1 MRNRTWTDVILAL
14 TIALCVATV
23 AAERRTPAA
32 DETGT
37 ATTNVA
43 DGARAVA
50 EAMLWSDRAVGGGS
64 SQLAAADQPSPAQR
78 ALNDA
83 AQAAGA
89 AASELEMPFFSFGSA
104 AAEQ

>member
-23 AAERRTPAA
+23 AAERRAPVAA
-32 DETGT
+32 ETGT
-37 ATTNVA
+37 TTSVA
-43 DGARAVA
+43 DGAREVA
-50 EAMLWSDRAVGGGS
+50 KAMLWSDHAVGADS
-64 SQLAAADQPSPAQR
+64 SELAVADQPSPAQR

>member
-1 MRNRTWTDVILAL
+1 MRSRTWTDVILAL

-23 AAERRTPAA
+23 AAERHAPVAA
-32 DETGT
+32 ETGT
-37 ATTNVA
+37 ASTNVA

-50 EAMLWSDRAVGGGS
+50 EAVLWSDLAIGADEHT
-64 SQLAAADQPSPAQR
+64 LAAADQPSRAER
-78 ALNDA
+78 ALDNA
-83 AQAAGA
+83 AKAAGA

>member
-23 AAERRTPAA
+23 AAEHRAPVA

-50 EAMLWSDRAVGGGS
+50 KAMLWSDHAVGADS
-64 SQLAAADQPSPAQR
+64 TKLAAAGQPSPAER

>member
-23 AAERRTPAA
+23 AAERRAPVAA
-32 DETGT
+32 ETGT
-37 ATTNVA
+37 PTTNVA

-50 EAMLWSDRAVGGGS
+50 EAVLWSDLAVAGEHS
-64 SQLAAADQPSPAQR
+64 LAAADQPSRAER
-78 ALNDA
+78 ALDNA

-89 AASELEMPFFSFGSA
+89 AVSELEMPFFSFGSA

>member
-23 AAERRTPAA
+23 AAERRAPAA
-32 DETGT
+32 AETGI

-43 DGARAVA
+43 DGARALA
-50 EAMLWSDRAVGGGS
+50 EAVLWSDLAVGADDRT
-64 SQLAAADQPSPAQR
+64 LAAANQPSTAER

-104 AAEQ
+104 AVEQ

>member
-23 AAERRTPAA
+23 AAERRAPVAA
-32 DETGT
+32 ETGT
-37 ATTNVA
+37 TTNVA
-43 DGARAVA
+43 DGAREVA
-50 EAMLWSDRAVGGGS
+50 KAMLWSDHAVGADS
-64 SQLAAADQPSPAQR
+64 TKLAAAGQPSPAER

>member
-23 AAERRTPAA
+23 AAERRAPVAA
-32 DETGT
+32 DTGAHT
-37 ATTNVA
+37 VSVA
-43 DGARAVA
+43 DGARAT
-50 EAMLWSDRAVGGGS
+50 
-64 SQLAAADQPSPAQR
+64 AAAVLWEGNTLNADQAVIAANQPSPAER
-78 ALNDA
+78 AISGA

-89 AASELEMPFFSFGSA
+89 AANELEMPFFSFGSA